1 MLSAHG
7 RRADRRK
14 SEQTRVNQPDMG
26 KASEANDC
34 AFLCYSTVS
43 KTHESK
49 FENSTNICK
58 SLG

>member
-34 AFLCYSTVS
+34 AF
-43 KTHESK
+43 
-49 FENSTNICK
+49 
-58 SLG
+58 